1 MKCDKLL
8 SGLIVVSTI
17 MLSLFICSCHHSKN
31 DIPKNVD
38 SLDSILQRE
47 LIALLA
53 DTKTPPVD
61 IPINIRVE
69 KDILED
75 DMMWYISK
83 KEGLKNMT
91 FKIKNEIE
99 DTLFIDATSWYYD
112 QYVSGHRFK
121 VEQDL
126 LHSCEKYRGLLN
138 LEMDVVNNS
147 ENKLDIEELDLYVE
161 KSELDTLPFIY
172 IFTAYDI
179 SNTISF
185 INQSWFNWGG
195 FTFSYSIL
203 KDNEV
208 FDKVYRRKRYIK
220 YFDNDTTINLL
231 PDLIGLGY
239 DFKKI
244 CREHDKRN
252 SKSSAEFDYKSYQNL
267 CNDKVN
273 FKSQNSEGYEC
284 ICLCYDAE
292 EYRREKDKLIQLFSP
307 FSIEKCFSSFEG
319 RAKLF
324 GKIEF
329 DNTDFKIEFEAD
341 IVLSTECGFGA
352 SSWENDRF
360 DVELRTSDT
369 NYTLRYPYTTVIEP
383 YGAEMVKLRVNAKKS
398 SNHLFYVSLKNG
410 NGLNVRSKIIKLHYL
425 SPPNCYYINN

>member
-1 MKCDKLL
+1 MKCNRLL
-8 SGLIVVSTI
+8 CGFFVVTTI
-17 MLSLFICSCHHSKN
+17 MFSLFFCSCHHSKN

-38 SLDSILQRE
+38 SFDSILQRE
-47 LIALLA
+47 LLTLIA
-53 DTKTPPVD
+53 DTKLPPVD
-61 IPINIRVE
+61 IPISIRVE

-75 DMMWYISK
+75 DMMWYVSK
-83 KEGLKNMT
+83 KEGFKHMT

-121 VEQDL
+121 VGQAVKSDF
-126 LHSCEKYRGLLN
+126 EKYRGLLN

-147 ENKLDIEELDLYVE
+147 ENKLDIEELELCVE
-161 KSELDTLPFIY
+161 KSEPDTLPFIY
-172 IFTAYDI
+172 IYTAYDI

-185 INQSWFNWGG
+185 NNESWFDWSG

-203 KDNEV
+203 KDNEE
-208 FDKVYRRKRYIK
+208 FDNVYRQKKYLK
-220 YFDNDTTINLL
+220 YFETDTTINLL
-231 PDLIGLGY
+231 PNLLELGY

-244 CREHDKRN
+244 CRECDKQH
-252 SKSSAEFDYKSYQNL
+252 SAKFDYKSYQNL
-267 CNDKVN
+267 CDDKVN
-273 FKSQNSEGYEC
+273 FKSQNTETERYDC
-284 ICLCYDAE
+284 ICLQYDAE
-292 EYRREKDKLIQLFSP
+292 DYRRKKDKLIQLFSP
-307 FSIEKCFSSFEG
+307 FSVVEHFSSYEG

-341 IVLSTECGFGA
+341 IVLSTDCGFGA
-352 SSWENDRF
+352 GGWENDRF

-398 SNHLFYVSLKNG
+398 SNHLFYISLKNG
-410 NGLNVRSKIIKLHYL
+410 NDLNIRSKNVKLHYL
-425 SPPNCYYINN
+425 SPPNYYYINN